1 MIAVRKTQQNTGAP
15 LLTHDQLQR
24 ELSYRAAISVLKE
37 MLDTGLVTAKEIVT
51 ITPILAEKFS
61 PVWGDLYQ
69 SIA

>member
-51 ITPILAEKFS
+51 IAPILAEKFS